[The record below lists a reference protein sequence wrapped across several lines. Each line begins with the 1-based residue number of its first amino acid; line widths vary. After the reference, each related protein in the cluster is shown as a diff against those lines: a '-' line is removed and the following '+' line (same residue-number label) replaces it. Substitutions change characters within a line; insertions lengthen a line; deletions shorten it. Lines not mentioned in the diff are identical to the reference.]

1 MNKRITTFPGA
12 TIERAA
18 KRNFL
23 SFRLQSNGLFTITEY
38 NYSQGYHKSSEDY
51 FEAVNVSAV
60 DCIKI
65 AELFGANF
73 NNLQD
78 ELYQLQARIEEF
90 QKKEFKTSE
99 VERTDQGI
107 KLSGH
112 AAAYFLMRKE
122 EMEVKRKKL
131 VVKKMFENF
140 LNDGYCNVIEND
152 IAGFL
157 AEIIEA
163 NKIEYHIFPQMDYN
177 KFVKI

>member
-12 TIERAA
+12 YINRVIKE
-18 KRNFL
+18 KFL
-23 SFRLQSNGLFTITEY
+23 SFKLQSNGLFTITEC
-38 NYSQGYHKSSEDY
+38 NYPQMRNRSSEDL

-65 AELFGANF
+65 SAVFGLEPE
-73 NNLQD
+73 NLQD

-90 QKKEFKTSE
+90 QKKEFKAPE

-122 EMEVKRKKL
+122 EMETKRKKL
-131 VVKKMFENF
+131 VAEKLFDNF
-140 LNDGYCNVIEND
+140 LTDGYCNVIEND

-157 AEIIEA
+157 AEMIEA
-163 NKIEYHIFPQMDYN
+163 NKIEYHIFPQMGYN
-177 KFVKI
+177 KLVRI

>member
-12 TIERAA
+12 SIERAA

-38 NYSQGYHKSSEDY
+38 NYSQGYHKSSEDF

-65 AELFGANF
+65 AAVFGLEPE
-73 NNLQD
+73 NLQD

-90 QKKEFKTSE
+90 QKKEFKAPE

-112 AAAYFLMRKE
+112 AADYFLMRKQ
-122 EMEVKRKKL
+122 EMENKRKRQ
-131 VVKKMFENF
+131 VAEKMFNVF
-140 LNDGYCNVIEND
+140 LEEGKCNIHQNEVAGYLSEM
-152 IAGFL
+152 
-157 AEIIEA
+157 IEA
-163 NKIEYHIFPQMDYN
+163 NKIEYDIFPMMGYN
-177 KFVKI
+177 KFVRK

>member
-12 TIERAA
+12 SIERAT

-65 AELFGANF
+65 ATIFGANF
-73 NNLQD
+73 NDLED

-90 QKKEFKTSE
+90 QKKEFEAPE

-112 AAAYFLMRKE
+112 AADYFLMRKAE
-122 EMEVKRKKL
+122 TETKRKKL
-131 VVKKMFENF
+131 VADKMFDNF
-140 LNDGYCNVIEND
+140 LKDGYCNVIEND

-157 AEIIEA
+157 AEMIEA
-163 NKIEYHIFPQMDYN
+163 NKIEYHIFPQMGYN
-177 KFVKI
+177 KFVRI

>member
-90 QKKEFKTSE
+90 QKKEFNAPE
-99 VERTDQGI
+99 VERTDQGL

-112 AAAYFLMRKE
+112 AADYFLMRKA
-122 EMEVKRKKL
+122 EMEAKRKKQ
-131 VVKKMFENF
+131 VAEKMFDVF
-140 LNDGYCNVIEND
+140 LQEGKCNIHQNDV
-152 IAGFL
+152 AGFL
-157 AEIIEA
+157 AEMIEA
-163 NKIEYHIFPQMDYN
+163 NKIEYHIFPQMGYN